1 MTNMKNTII
10 LFIGLALTMA
20 CQKAKVADEEQQTA
34 EIKETM
40 AVLSEVQ
47 TKNAGIEIG
56 QSVEKE
62 IALKLRLNGI
72 IDVPPQNLVSV
83 SAPLGG
89 YLKSTKLLTGTHVRK
104 GEVLAVLEDN
114 QYIELQQEY
123 LTGTTKM
130 AFLENE
136 LIRQKELNR
145 NQAASDKVLQQVEMD
160 FRTQQVMNQA
170 VREKLLLAGI
180 NPKKVSA
187 DHISR
192 SINIL
197 SPINGYVSH
206 VNVNI
211 GKYVM
216 PQDVLFELVNPQDI
230 HLGLRV
236 FEKDLDKIKV
246 GQKVIA
252 YTNANPDK
260 KYECEVILIGKD
272 LTRER
277 TAEVHSHFESYDQAL
292 IPGMYMNA
300 EIELKRKKA
309 SLIPEN
315 AVVSYEGK
323 TYIFIPKGKNT
334 FEMTEVTV
342 GETKEGLVAIT
353 DLPSPDQ
360 KLVIKGAY
368 ALLMFLKNKAED

>member
-56 QSVEKE
+56 QPVEKE

-180 NPKKVSA
+180 NPKKISA

-277 TAEVHSHFESYDQAL
+277 TAEVHSHFESYDQTL

-300 EIELKRKKA
+300 EIELERKKA